1 MKWTKKMKGAGKKA
15 AVTVTALGM
24 VLTAFPPIPAKAAE
38 EFAGQLTSVESVEK
52 GSKDNIVVVKFNGGV
67 TAQLTFLED
76 GIFRYNVDPSGEFSK
91 YATPKSQAHVGRI
104 QQYSDDSS
112 NYSHP
117 KADISDKDGK
127 ITIKSGS
134 VSVEFDKATAK
145 MKVLSGDKVVM
156 EEKEALS
163 ISNSATV
170 QTLKKNNG
178 ENFYGGGTQ
187 NGRFVHTGE
196 TINIAN
202 ESNWTDGGVAS
213 PNPFYYT
220 TSGYGVLRNT
230 FADGKYDFGKSE
242 GDTVTAT
249 HKEKEFDA
257 YYFVSDGKDSSEK
270 TQELLSEYYHVTGN
284 PVLLPEYAFYEG
296 HLNAYNRDSWSDTE
310 GGKGWTIKGNEP
322 YTSAGTTKY
331 ESGMSTGYKPKDGMN
346 IESLN
351 GTKPT
356 VGIENYPKVE
366 APYKYSAR
374 QVIDDYFT
382 YDMPIGY
389 FLPNDGYG
397 AGYGQNGYGK
407 MKEKALRNDW
417 RQ

>member
-145 MKVLSGDKVVM
+145 MKVSSGDKVVM

-230 FADGKYDFGKSE
+230 FADGKD
-242 GDTVTAT
+242 DLHAA
-249 HKEKEFDA
+249 A
-257 YYFVSDGKDSSEK
+257 Y
-270 TQELLSEYYHVTGN
+270 L
-284 PVLLPEYAFYEG
+284 
-296 HLNAYNRDSWSDTE
+296 
-310 GGKGWTIKGNEP
+310 
-322 YTSAGTTKY
+322 
-331 ESGMSTGYKPKDGMN
+331 
-346 IESLN
+346 
-351 GTKPT
+351 
-356 VGIENYPKVE
+356 
-366 APYKYSAR
+366 
-374 QVIDDYFT
+374 
-382 YDMPIGY
+382 
-389 FLPNDGYG
+389 
-397 AGYGQNGYGK
+397 
-407 MKEKALRNDW
+407 
-417 RQ
+417 

>member
-1 MKWTKKMKGAGKKA
+1 MA
-15 AVTVTALGM
+15 
-24 VLTAFPPIPAKAAE
+24 
-38 EFAGQLTSVESVEK
+38 S
-52 GSKDNIVVVKFNGGV
+52 
-67 TAQLTFLED
+67 
-76 GIFRYNVDPSGEFSK
+76 
-91 YATPKSQAHVGRI
+91 
-104 QQYSDDSS
+104 
-112 NYSHP
+112 SHP

-178 ENFYGGGTQ
+178 ANFYGGGTQ

-296 HLNAYNRDSWSDTE
+296 HFYAYNRDSWSDTE

-331 ESGMSTGYKPKDGMN
+331 ESGMSTGYKPKT
-346 IESLN
+346 IQ
-351 GTKPT
+351 K
-356 VGIENYPKVE
+356 
-366 APYKYSAR
+366 
-374 QVIDDYFT
+374 
-382 YDMPIGY
+382 
-389 FLPNDGYG
+389 
-397 AGYGQNGYGK
+397 
-407 MKEKALRNDW
+407 
-417 RQ
+417 

>member
-1 MKWTKKMKGAGKKA
+1 
-15 AVTVTALGM
+15 
-24 VLTAFPPIPAKAAE
+24 
-38 EFAGQLTSVESVEK
+38 
-52 GSKDNIVVVKFNGGV
+52 
-67 TAQLTFLED
+67 
-76 GIFRYNVDPSGEFSK
+76 
-91 YATPKSQAHVGRI
+91 
-104 QQYSDDSS
+104 
-112 NYSHP
+112 
-117 KADISDKDGK
+117 
-127 ITIKSGS
+127 
-134 VSVEFDKATAK
+134 

-270 TQELLSEYYHVTGN
+270 NTGTF
-284 PVLLPEYAFYEG
+284 E
-296 HLNAYNRDSWSDTE
+296 
-310 GGKGWTIKGNEP
+310 
-322 YTSAGTTKY
+322 
-331 ESGMSTGYKPKDGMN
+331 
-346 IESLN
+346 
-351 GTKPT
+351 
-356 VGIENYPKVE
+356 
-366 APYKYSAR
+366 
-374 QVIDDYFT
+374 
-382 YDMPIGY
+382 
-389 FLPNDGYG
+389 
-397 AGYGQNGYGK
+397 
-407 MKEKALRNDW
+407 
-417 RQ
+417 

>member
-1 MKWTKKMKGAGKKA
+1 
-15 AVTVTALGM
+15 M

-389 FLPNDGYG
+389 FLPNDG
-397 AGYGQNGYGK
+397 Q
-407 MKEKALRNDW
+407 
-417 RQ
+417 